1 MADFIDLE
9 EVDEDD
15 AKMRLMA
22 QSVPRDVKKWFCGL
36 VACSID
42 TPQRL
47 NDFFLARWWENKNLL
62 RVLVKYNTL
71 KSNPN
76 ETVQEFTIRFNQ
88 IYNSIL
94 DNMNLHPIWHFNIT

>member
-22 QSVPRDVKKWFCGL
+22 QSFSGDVKKWFRGL
-36 VACSID
+36 ATHSID

-47 NDFFLARWWENKNLL
+47 NELFLARSQEKKNPL
-62 RVLVKYNTL
+62 
-71 KSNPN
+71 
-76 ETVQEFTIRFNQ
+76 
-88 IYNSIL
+88 
-94 DNMNLHPIWHFNIT
+94 